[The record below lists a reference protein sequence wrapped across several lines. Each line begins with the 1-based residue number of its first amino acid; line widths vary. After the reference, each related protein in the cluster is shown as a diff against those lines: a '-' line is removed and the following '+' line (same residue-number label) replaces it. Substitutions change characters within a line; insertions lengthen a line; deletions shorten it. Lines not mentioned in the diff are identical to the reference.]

1 MNNFKEAKPRRCTY
15 YCWSQSLMHLRYPGS
30 FLWRKEPG
38 NIGGAE
44 PFTSGTSSFMWFPLG
59 TPHFGAII
67 TQFLEG
73 HVSTINSWPSRYHG
87 CLLRCLVTTY
97 WVCSY

>member
-1 MNNFKEAKPRRCTY
+1 MVYNLSSVVNIHFDVTSGTEAVEQGWRVA
-15 YCWSQSLMHLRYPGS
+15 SYPGS

-44 PFTSGTSSFMWFPLG
+44 PFTSGTSSFMRFPLG
-59 TPHFGAII
+59 TPHFEANL

-73 HVSTINSWPSRYHG
+73 HVCTINSCPENM
-87 CLLRCLVTTY
+87 L
-97 WVCSY
+97 